1 MAARPTHSEAALRR
15 LELLS
20 AELAEVRTAAPLDA
34 PADHDADDRD
44 PDHDPDHNPD
54 PESEPSPEAET
65 ETEVLP
71 MPGRH
76 AARLPA
82 PPSRRLP
89 SLQPSHVAI
98 VVLVVAAGLLAAAWW
113 VVRAGGNGV
122 AVPPLA
128 ATPVAGLQTPAT
140 TPTATTTATTAATS
154 VVVDVTGDVRHPGI
168 VVLDL
173 GARVVDAIRAAG
185 GPLKG
190 TDLSTLNQARLLVDG
205 EQIVV
210 GGSPPPGV
218 AASASAASV
227 PAAPLVNLNTATQA
241 ELESLPGVG
250 PVTAQSILD
259 WRTANGRFTSVEE
272 LLEVDGIGDATL
284 ADLAPYVTL

>member
-20 AELAEVRTAAPLDA
+20 AELTAVRTAAPLDDA
-34 PADHDADDRD
+34 ADHDH
-44 PDHDPDHNPD
+44 DHDPDTE
-54 PESEPSPEAET
+54 PESSPSPEA
-65 ETEVLP
+65 EVLP

-82 PPSRRLP
+82 PPSRGLP
-89 SLQPSHVAI
+89 SLQPSQVAV

-128 ATPVAGLQTPAT
+128 STTPVAGLQTPAT
-140 TPTATTTATTAATS
+140 TPTATATAATS

-190 TDLSTLNQARLLVDG
+190 TDLSGLNQARLLVDG

-259 WRTANGRFTSVEE
+259 WRAANGRFTSVEE

>member
-20 AELAEVRTAAPLDA
+20 AELAGVRTSAPLVDDS
-34 PADHDADDRD
+34 ADHDPQTEPA
-44 PDHDPDHNPD
+44 PD
-54 PESEPSPEAET
+54 EP
-65 ETEVLP
+65 VLP

-89 SLQPSHVAI
+89 SVQPAHVAI

-128 ATPVAGLQTPAT
+128 VATSVAGLQTPAA
-140 TPTATTTATTAATS
+140 TPTDAATAATT

-168 VVLDL
+168 VVLAL

-190 TDLSTLNQARLLVDG
+190 TDLSSLNQARLLVDG

-218 AASASAASV
+218 AASASAASA

-259 WRTANGRFTSVEE
+259 WRTAHGRFTSVEE

>member
-20 AELAEVRTAAPLDA
+20 TELAGMRTAAPLD
-34 PADHDADDRD
+34 D
-44 PDHDPDHNPD
+44 PDDHDPDDHD
-54 PESEPSPEAET
+54 HGPETEPSPEA
-65 ETEVLP
+65 EVLP

-89 SLQPSHVAI
+89 SLQQSQVAI

-113 VVRAGGNGV
+113 VVRPGGNGV

-140 TPTATTTATTAATS
+140 TPTATAAAATS

-241 ELESLPGVG
+241 ELETLPGVG